1 MNNIFII
8 LPTGSLEFK
17 REPLIE
23 NLGEVNID
31 DLYENA
37 WMLYHSRDINGDVDF
52 EELQLAADI
61 TTEVSKN
68 L

>member
-1 MNNIFII
+1 M
-8 LPTGSLEFK
+8 
-17 REPLIE
+17 IE